1 MAIPDTITTRPLTT
15 VSPLQQ
21 PSNYKWQLLAL
32 LWIAFFLNQADRQIF
47 SVVLPLIKADLK
59 LSDAELGLIASS
71 LVWTYGM
78 LVPVAGFVGDKFSRK
93 TIIGSSLFFWS
104 FATLATGLS
113 TTLTQFV
120 LLRGVATGGG
130 EAFYAPAANALI
142 SEEHK
147 KKRSLALAIHQS
159 AVYFGIILSGLIA
172 GYIAQ
177 QYGWRNAFYLFG
189 GFGILVAMVIFFLV
203 RKDKPAQ
210 SATSV
215 SILKTA
221 TLVGR
226 TPTIILLTAAFACMV
241 FVNVGYLTWMPSLLV
256 EKFGL
261 SITQAGFSSMFYH
274 HLGAFFGVI
283 IGGYLSDRISV
294 INPGNRLLLQSVA
307 LFGGAPFIYYIA
319 MGETATA
326 TYFALFLFGVF
337 RGIYDSNIFASLF
350 EVVNPAIRSSAS
362 GLMLMCAFLV
372 GAFAPYILGILKPTL
387 GLAAG
392 MSWLWISY
400 FLGGFCILVAFLFF
414 FRKDRA
420 RMLNV
425 LNVEPKL

>member
-1 MAIPDTITTRPLTT
+1 MAILDTFTANASPELALTHQ
-15 VSPLQQ
+15 SK
-21 PSNYKWQLLAL
+21 NYKWQLLAL

-59 LSDAELGLIASS
+59 LTDAELGLIASS

-78 LVPVAGFVGDKFSRK
+78 LVPVAGFVGDKMSRK

-104 FATLATGLS
+104 LATLATGLS
-113 TTLTQFV
+113 ATLTQFV

-130 EAFYAPAANALI
+130 EAFYAPAANALL

-147 KKRSLALAIHQS
+147 KRRSLALAIHQS

-172 GYIAQ
+172 GYIAE

-189 GFGILVAMVIFFLV
+189 GFGILMALVIFLRL

-210 SATSV
+210 SV
-215 SILKTA
+215 NNVGILKTA
-221 TLVGR
+221 KLVAR

-256 EKFGL
+256 EKFGF

-283 IGGYLSDRISV
+283 IGGFLSDRFSTS
-294 INPGNRLLLQSVA
+294 NPGNRLLLQSIA
-307 LFGGAPFIYYIA
+307 LFAGAPFIYYIA
-319 MGETATA
+319 MGDTATG
-326 TYFALFLFGVF
+326 TFIALFLFGVF
-337 RGIYDSNIFASLF
+337 RGVYDSNIFASLF

-372 GAFAPYILGILKPTL
+372 GAFSPYILGILKPTL

-392 MSWLWISY
+392 MSWLWVSY
-400 FLGGFCILVAFLFF
+400 FLGGTFILAGFLFF
-414 FRKDRA
+414 FKRDRA

-425 LNVEPKL
+425 LNAE

>member
-1 MAIPDTITTRPLTT
+1 MAISDTFTSEASKQIQL
-15 VSPLQQ
+15 SQA
-21 PSNYKWQLLAL
+21 PSNYKWQMLAL

-59 LSDAELGLIASS
+59 LSDSELGLIASS
-71 LVWTYGM
+71 LVWTYGL
-78 LVPVAGFVGDKFSRK
+78 LVPVAGFIGDRLSRK

-104 FATLATGLS
+104 FATLATGIS
-113 TTLTQFV
+113 STLTQFV

-147 KKRSLALAIHQS
+147 KRRSLALAIHQS

-172 GYIAQ
+172 GYIAE

-189 GFGILVAMVIFFLV
+189 GFGIIISVVIFFRL

-210 SATSV
+210 SQSNV
-215 SILKTA
+215 GILKTA
-221 TLVGR
+221 KLVGK

-256 EKFGL
+256 EKFGMT
-261 SITQAGFSSMFYH
+261 ITQAGFSSMFYH
-274 HLGAFFGVI
+274 HLGAFLGVI
-283 IGGYLSDRISV
+283 IGGYLADRFAREK
-294 INPGNRLLLQSVA
+294 PGNRLLLQSIA
-307 LFGGAPFIYYIA
+307 LFAGAPFIYYIA
-319 MGETATA
+319 MGDTTSA
-326 TYFALFLFGVF
+326 TYIALFLFGIF
-337 RGIYDSNIFASLF
+337 RGVYDSNIFASLF
-350 EVVNPAIRSSAS
+350 EVVNPAIRSSAA

-387 GLAAG
+387 GLGTG
-392 MSWLWISY
+392 MSWLWVSY
-400 FLGGFCILVAFLFF
+400 FLGGTFILTGFLWFF
-414 FRKDRA
+414 QKDRA
-420 RMLNV
+420 RML
-425 LNVEPKL
+425 KLLTDA

>member
-1 MAIPDTITTRPLTT
+1 MAILDTFTAEAPKDLDL
-15 VSPLQQ
+15 SHQ
-21 PSNYKWQLLAL
+21 SKNYKWQLLAL

-59 LSDAELGLIASS
+59 LSDSELGLIASS

-78 LVPVAGFVGDKFSRK
+78 LVPVAGFIGDKLSRK

-104 FATLATGLS
+104 LATLATGLS

-147 KKRSLALAIHQS
+147 KRRSFALAIHQS
-159 AVYFGIILSGLIA
+159 AVYFGIILSSLIA
-172 GYIAQ
+172 GYIAE

-189 GFGILVAMVIFFLV
+189 GFGMLMAIVIFFRL

-210 SATSV
+210 SVSNV

-221 TLVGR
+221 KLVGR

-261 SITQAGFSSMFYH
+261 SITEAGFSSMFYH

-283 IGGYLSDRISV
+283 LGGYLSDRFSAR
-294 INPGNRLLLQSVA
+294 NPGNRLLLQSIA

-319 MGETATA
+319 MGDTAAA
-326 TYFALFLFGVF
+326 TYIALFLFGVF
-337 RGIYDSNIFASLF
+337 RGVYDSNIFASLY

-392 MSWLWISY
+392 MSWLWVSY
-400 FLGGFCILVAFLFF
+400 FLGGLFILSGFLFF
-414 FRKDRA
+414 FRKDRT

-425 LNVEPKL
+425 LNGE